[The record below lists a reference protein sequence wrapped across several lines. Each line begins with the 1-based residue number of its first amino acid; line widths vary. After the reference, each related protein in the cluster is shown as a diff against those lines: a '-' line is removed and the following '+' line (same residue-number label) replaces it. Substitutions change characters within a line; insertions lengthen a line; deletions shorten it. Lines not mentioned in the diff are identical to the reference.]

1 MDVNYEEHQKRVGN
15 KKSFEI
21 LGYLFFI
28 IGIFIVVKNIASA
41 IEWNKKEDNY
51 IKQYVFSEAGK
62 LYYEE
67 DEEKVYVKKIYDTD
81 GDKIMLDI
89 PNNKTIVMYIDK
101 NNINEGIYLDLNNS
115 KDQNILNPTFGIFI
129 SFLIVVLGLYLIL
142 TAKETKE
149 GKATTKPT
157 FGLYVFLFAAGIVLI
172 IWQIINAINYF
183 DLKNKNNITT
193 ATICSEIYST
203 GTKNNLYKPVSYYHV
218 DNKKYIYVNDLYVD
232 GTLEEN
238 FGKTFK
244 LYYDEKNPSIVSKEE
259 ESISVGM
266 LVIGI
271 AFVVIGFPFVFFKKK
286 MEEAVQKG
294 VAMQKSGKI
303 E

>member
-1 MDVNYEEHQKRVGN
+1 MDVNYKEHQKRVGN

-149 GKATTKPT
+149 GKVTTKPT
-157 FGLYVFLFAAGIVLI
+157 FGLFVFLFAVGIALI

-183 DLKNKNNITT
+183 DLKNNNNITT

-238 FGKTFK
+238 LGKTFK

-294 VAMQKSGKI
+294 VAMQKSGEI